1 MGDHDDTDRAGS
13 TFGSMQSLGSET
25 AVALR
30 LFANH
35 RHFELNNFN
44 EKSTSSS
51 MMRNLFLHFAQDNG
65 TPAHYHVPA
74 GHVDELVPI
83 PEIMHP
89 HSNKCFD
96 VSKSI
101 LREDINHDYDI
112 SFLTVDAK
120 SGPNASSEFTGML
133 TLSRARKRVEDADRV
148 MDEFKSADV
157 RSHDSVMLA
166 IAQVERFMHVYYTH
180 IHTFT
185 HIHAPVMKTGY
196 DRNTSS
202 IIGKKNLCPILKKK
216 KN

>member
-1 MGDHDDTDRAGS
+1 VGDHDDTDRAGS
-13 TFGSMQSLGSET
+13 TFGSMQSIGSGT

-65 TPAHYHVPA
+65 SLYYGTPAHYHVPA

-83 PEIMHP
+83 PDIMHP

-133 TLSRARKRVEDADRV
+133 PLSRARKRVEDADRA

-157 RSHDSVMLA
+157 RSHESVLLA
-166 IAQVERFMHVYYTH
+166 IAQVERLMHVYYTH
-180 IHTFT
+180 IHPST

-196 DRNTSS
+196 NKNMSG
-202 IIGKKNLCPILKKK
+202 IIGKKNYVRF
-216 KN
+216 